1 MSKPQKLFYE
11 KLNENA
17 FREIYHLMKLYCKF
31 TIQVKSHPYVISCLL
46 HVTHYEG
53 GVHLNSLSN

>member
-17 FREIYHLMKLYCKF
+17 FRGIYRLMKLYCEF
-31 TIQVKSHPYVISCLL
+31 TFQVKSHSYVISCLL
-46 HVTHYEG
+46 HVTHYED
-53 GVHLNSLSN
+53 GVHL